1 MTGCGISEAEH
12 RMVYSSNRSLVLR
25 ATDKVFVSNFTIW
38 GTSLFGFGVNRF
50 LGWFIMDPVK

>member
-1 MTGCGISEAEH
+1 
-12 RMVYSSNRSLVLR
+12 MVYSSNRSLVLR